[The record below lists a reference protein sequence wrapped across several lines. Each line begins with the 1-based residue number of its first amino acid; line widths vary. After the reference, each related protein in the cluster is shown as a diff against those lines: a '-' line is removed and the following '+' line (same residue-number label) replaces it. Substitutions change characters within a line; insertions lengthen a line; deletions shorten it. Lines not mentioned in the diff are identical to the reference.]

1 MKRIALV
8 AILALLLVGGA
19 QAYLVTIDAPAK
31 VQAGAP
37 LVVTGTT
44 TFPAGTLI
52 DIVLYPTEFTV
63 PSEIARQTVV
73 VDETKTFLVTFPTT
87 DLQAGQY
94 KVEAQLAPDLT
105 SSLGSSSVLWKL
117 VQVVDRSNEI
127 VLTVPKDQ
135 SIREALMIEGYL
147 ENSGVTTVRLEI
159 SGPNNFSVPPINI
172 RTTTQMGQ
180 KDGYFSTKVN
190 VVDPGNYYVSFYD
203 PKGFMATIKF
213 SVFEAQV
220 TTLPTTLATTV
231 PESTP
236 VTTKAPLGGLV
247 VLAGIG
253 AALLAVLVKKR

>member
-19 QAYLVTIDAPAK
+19 QAYLVTIDAPEK

-52 DIVLYPTEFTV
+52 DIVLYPSEFTV

-73 VDETKTFLVTFPTT
+73 VDETKTFLVTVPTT

-94 KVEAQLAPDLT
+94 KVEAQLSPDLT

-127 VLTVPKDQ
+127 VLKVPKDQ
-135 SIREALMIEGYL
+135 SISEALMIEGYL
-147 ENSGVTTVRLEI
+147 VDSGVTTVRLEI
-159 SGPNNFSVPPINI
+159 SGPNNFEVPSINI

-190 VVDPGNYYVSFYD
+190 VTDPGNYYVSFYD

-220 TTLPTTLATTV
+220 TTPPTTVATTV
-231 PESTP
+231 PETTP
-236 VTTKAPLGGLV
+236 VTTKAPLSGLA

-253 AALLAVLVKKR
+253 AAVVAVLVKRH